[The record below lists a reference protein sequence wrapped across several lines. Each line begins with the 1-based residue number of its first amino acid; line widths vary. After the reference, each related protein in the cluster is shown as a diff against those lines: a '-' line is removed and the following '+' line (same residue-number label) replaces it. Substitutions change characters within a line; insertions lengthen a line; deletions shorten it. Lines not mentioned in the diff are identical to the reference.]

1 MRIMLVAKDDALQ
14 KMESHLYESFLPVIY
29 LFFNFKNYV
38 FYLINPL
45 SYSPDHVEK
54 ESNAKMARFL
64 IEIRK

>member
-1 MRIMLVAKDDALQ
+1 MMHSKKWRAIFMNHSCLL
-14 KMESHLYESFLPVIY
+14 FIY
-29 LFFNFKNYV
+29 SLILIKNYV